1 MRKSSHTHTHMEL
14 PNMRGGTVGSCVVS
28 RSGTELETQLVAG
41 ACLEQ
46 RILCRAC
53 LSLLLLLWQPLMA
66 LAHFWLL
73 AAQHFVFQINLV
85 SSTVLLCSGPSEC
98 PCLGQDMI
106 MLDIAASR
114 RAELALRFSCARSSV
129 SVSVSAVRCFDSI
142 KRRTRMQT
150 RCGMPIGKPGQAER
164 ERMMSALHLMHKF
177 SAGHCS

>member
-1 MRKSSHTHTHMEL
+1 MS
-14 PNMRGGTVGSCVVS
+14 NMRGGTVGSCVVS

-53 LSLLLLLWQPLMA
+53 LFLLLLLLWQPLMA

-85 SSTVLLCSGPSEC
+85 SSTVLLCYGPSEC

-129 SVSVSAVRCFDSI
+129 FVSVSVSAVRCFDSI

-150 RCGMPIGKPGQAER
+150 RYGMPIGKREKQGER
-164 ERMMSALHLMHKF
+164 ENDVSTALN
-177 SAGHCS
+177 A